1 MTPAWERIWCAE
13 EKSVHHGKSKD
24 FVPEPLHLNFPSL
37 GLVGWRYNGDTITAE
52 NARDTFKK
60 LGIEVPG
67 GLRKYLPP
75 EEDEEDAAH
84 DCNASVN
91 DDSRTKTQ
99 RISSKQRRR

>member
-24 FVPEPLHLNFPSL
+24 FVPEPPHLNFPSL

-52 NARDTFKK
+52 DARDIFEKI
-60 LGIEVPG
+60 GIEVSED
-67 GLRKYLPP
+67 LKQYLPP
-75 EEDEEDAAH
+75 KEDEEGTAH

-99 RISSKQRRR
+99 RIISKQHRR